1 VVRLAQARRHQSRQF
16 EANRVV
22 DLVRHGLNSAVLS
35 ALCQREAK
43 DWERGACGAGATG
56 SEIQPYLEGGIEEAA
71 LTGGGGWCLMPSHWV
86 WGGTVGHD
94 PYRVGPYRVGPYR
107 IGPYRGVGGRRASTS
122 WMNWSR

>member
-43 DWERGACGAGATG
+43 DWERGACGAGAAGAATG
-56 SEIQPYLEGGIEEAA
+56 TAGSG
-71 LTGGGGWCLMPSHWV
+71 
-86 WGGTVGHD
+86 D
-94 PYRVGPYRVGPYR
+94 PAY
-107 IGPYRGVGGRRASTS
+107 RRAP
-122 WMNWSR
+122 SRRHGDAQAQLPNTNSRSGHHPNRRRSLVR